1 MISVSHS
8 QFRIV
13 AAAADL
19 LSADA
24 RGTFL
29 RRLVAELRGSR
40 DFKDSDIERAVR
52 VALLDQSMKQAC
64 VSSTDQDSEKPRSD
78 TRTVPQEDFR
88 VSSLRA
94 FLRAVRV

>member
-1 MISVSHS
+1 MYPQDCFEHAPRQNRFASGTTIGSTDRSMISVSHS

-19 LSADA
+19 LPAEA

-29 RRLVAELRGSR
+29 RRLVVELRGSR

-52 VALLDQSMKQAC
+52 VA
-64 VSSTDQDSEKPRSD
+64 
-78 TRTVPQEDFR
+78 
-88 VSSLRA
+88 
-94 FLRAVRV
+94 

>member
-8 QFRIV
+8 QFHIV

-64 VSSTDQDSEKPRSD
+64 VSSTDQDSGKPRSD